1 MTGEDASDV
10 GDRVEEFVE
19 KWTDDPERLIGP
31 ITSIGLNV
39 AGILGAL
46 VLILIT
52 AYYMA
57 IRPEPLVD
65 GLVSLFPPPR
75 REHVRHVLDRVRRSW
90 IGWMEGVLVDM
101 LATFVLTFIGLSL
114 IGLDF
119 AIFFAVL
126 SALLVVVPYFGS
138 IAGAIPPVL
147 FALTDSPGKALVTL
161 GIYVL
166 VQQIESNVTIPI
178 VMSQRTRMHPAMIA
192 IGVVVVGQLFG
203 FVGLFVAVPILSLIV
218 IADRGVLGQGD
229 RGDRPRAPA
238 QLRSSCPAQDSLT
251 IAMTIPIRTKITIRI
266 WTTSQKR
273 GSSTAAPL
281 LDDRLT
287 QRDGDRVHARVR
299 LQLED
304 RALGVRLDRLG
315 REPDAPRHLLGV
327 QPLGQQ
333 LEDLALALGERGVG
347 ADLRHQQRRRERRI
361 HERLARDHGAD
372 RPQQVLRR
380 RALHDVPARA
390 RGDRIGQQSLVPVGG
405 EHDGLHVGVGLGYAA

>member
-1 MTGEDASDV
+1 VSEDHTPHVAYRAVLLAAGLLLFGLLFRQLVTLLLAILITIVFAIPLAAAATRFERRGLPRPVGALIALLGGIAVLALLITLLVPTFIDQTDEFADAVPGIVDDLEGTYADVTGEDASDV
-10 GDRVEEFVE
+10 GDRVQEFVE
-19 KWTDDPERLIGP
+19 KWTDDPEKLIGP

-65 GLVSLFPPPR
+65 GLVNLFPPPR

-126 SALLVVVPYFGS
+126 SAFLVVVPYFGA

-147 FALTDSPGKALVTL
+147 FALTDSPGKALLTL
-161 GIYVL
+161 GVYVL

-178 VMSQRTRMHPAMIA
+178 VMSQRTRMHPAVIA

-218 IADRGVLGQGD
+218 IATEEFWVKEIEATDRERRRSQIELPGSGQ
-229 RGDRPRAPA
+229 
-238 QLRSSCPAQDSLT
+238 
-251 IAMTIPIRTKITIRI
+251 
-266 WTTSQKR
+266 
-273 GSSTAAPL
+273 
-281 LDDRLT
+281 LDDRDDHPDQHEDQDQDL
-287 QRDGDRVHARVR
+287 DDEPEAG
-299 LQLED
+299 QLH
-304 RALGVRLDRLG
+304 RG
-315 REPDAPRHLLGV
+315 APTR
-327 QPLGQQ
+327 
-333 LEDLALALGERGVG
+333 
-347 ADLRHQQRRRERRI
+347 
-361 HERLARDHGAD
+361 
-372 RPQQVLRR
+372 
-380 RALHDVPARA
+380 
-390 RGDRIGQQSLVPVGG
+390 
-405 EHDGLHVGVGLGYAA
+405 